1 MLSSIRR
8 DPATQVVIDDSM
20 NVCATWQLRQ
30 PGVPPPFRVPYLYPA
45 DDEEKPTDEEYQA
58 LFSKAIAFQTG
69 ETPASHKDQ
78 CEIWLKHCDGPRLT
92 HLCCALLSQ
101 LFFGRLNLIIGVD
114 LETMADNFLEF
125 DEGKPY
131 LTTAALSEYLVDWS
145 VQVNEHFDAQD
156 DEDERAEFVSAIQ
169 LTLEQTA
176 LILSHLSWFLEYTY
190 NNFMS
195 APKPA
200 MQVRTDE
207 PLGMAHSACV
217 VLHQALVQACGR
229 VLGLSVRAG
238 NSLSLR
244 SELPWLKRRMQIE
257 GWCPYTIWKLYNVG
271 NVDELVYGYCLGT
284 VRTQQDHS
292 HCTIAECV
300 ANSTKVNESTPVHIK
315 DVCHDGCNSVCA
327 PFMKIVG
334 IIKEGGVPLLQ
345 IGNSE
350 GDRLGLS
357 ARRLQD
363 EGTAYIAISH
373 VWADGLGSSNTNT
386 IRQCQLR
393 RLADRLEVIREREQ
407 CGPLYIWVDTLCVP
421 VGPTFQRQRD
431 AQIQKMHEIYQKA
444 YAVIVLDAD
453 TLTMK
458 ESDPFELIGMRLYMS
473 AWASRLWTYQEG
485 SLTDRLFV
493 MTKEGYIDLDA
504 RIQAARARDP
514 LYDNPSH
521 NLVDAT
527 LRATIFGLGRSNSE
541 PLLKTDNPQPTH
553 PAADRAS
560 QIALHAMK
568 DRSSSRPDS
577 EALIIG
583 SALGLNIQPILH
595 AGPSDRMPALIKAM
609 AHPPANL
616 MFSTGPRLTQ
626 RGFRWAPRSILRSR
640 GGYAANAVED
650 AVSLDSA
657 QLDAD
662 ERSPRLMCELHP
674 EGEGLVSFNPGIL
687 LKWVR
692 TRTWLRHLSRGGREQ
707 GVLRFEMMGYLYAFG
722 GLDAAFD
729 DQEANLER
737 TNEVAD
743 LLREGKDLAILL
755 PVFDPSLRLYIGA
768 LVEILGE
775 SRALRES
782 ASPRQ
787 DATRAR
793 FVMLVD
799 FGADVSR
806 LTDGPV
812 EDVEI
817 EREGWETV
825 KMTGPTAKVLQG
837 DGGKYEGEWMEPR
850 FWLVD

>member
-1 MLSSIRR
+1 MEHLL
-8 DPATQVVIDDSM
+8 P
-20 NVCATWQLRQ
+20 
-30 PGVPPPFRVPYLYPA
+30 PGMPPPFRVPYLSAANDA
-45 DDEEKPTDEEYQA
+45 DTPTDEEYQA
-58 LFSKAIAFQTG
+58 LFSKVILLQAA
-69 ETPASHKDQ
+69 ETPASHTDQ
-78 CEIWLKHCDGPRLT
+78 YDIWLKHCDGPRLT

-101 LFFGRLNLIIGVD
+101 LWFGRLNFLLGVD
-114 LETMADNFLEF
+114 HETMADDFLGF
-125 DEGKPY
+125 DEGLPC
-131 LTTAALSEYLVDWS
+131 LTTAVLSEYLVDWS
-145 VQVNEHFDAQD
+145 VQIKANFETQN
-156 DEDERAEFVSAIQ
+156 EDERTAFSSEIQ
-169 LTLEQTA
+169 LVLEQTA
-176 LILSHLSWFLEYTY
+176 LILGHLSLFLDYTY
-190 NNFMS
+190 ANLVS
-195 APKPA
+195 TTKPE

-207 PLGMAHSACV
+207 PLGMAHFACV

-229 VLGLSVRAG
+229 VLGLHIRPG
-238 NSLSLR
+238 NILSLR
-244 SELPWLKRRMQIE
+244 SQLPWLKRRMQME
-257 GWCPYTIWKLYNVG
+257 GWCPYTIWKLYAVCE
-271 NVDELVYGYCLGT
+271 VDELVYGYCLGT
-284 VRTQQDHS
+284 VRTQHDHS
-292 HCTIAECV
+292 HCSIAECV
-300 ANSTKVNESTPVHIK
+300 ANSAKVNESTLVHVK
-315 DVCHDGCNSVCA
+315 DVCHGDCDNVCA
-327 PFMKIVG
+327 PLMKIVG
-334 IIKEGGVPLLQ
+334 IIQEGGVPLLQ
-345 IGNSE
+345 IVNSE
-350 GDRLGLS
+350 GDRLGLF
-357 ARRLQD
+357 ARR
-363 EGTAYIAISH
+363 AARRR
-373 VWADGLGSSNTNT
+373 LGSSNTNT

-393 RLADRLEVIREREQ
+393 RLADRLAAIREREQ

-431 AQIQKMHEIYQKA
+431 SQIQKMHGIYQKA

-453 TLTMK
+453 TLTTE
-458 ESDPFELIGMRLYMS
+458 ESDPFEMIGMRLYMS

-485 SLTDRLFV
+485 SLNDRLFV

-504 RIQAARARDP
+504 HIQAAGARDP
-514 LYDNPSH
+514 LSDDLSH

-527 LRATIFGLGRSNSE
+527 LRATIYGLGRSNHD
-541 PLLKTDNPQPTH
+541 PLLATDDPAEPTE

-560 QIALHAMK
+560 QNALQAMK

-577 EALIIG
+577 EAFIIG
-583 SALGLNIQPILH
+583 SALGLDIQPILH
-595 AGPSDRMPALIKAM
+595 AAPEDRMPALIKAM

-616 MFSTGPRLTQ
+616 MFSIGPRLTH

-650 AVSLDSA
+650 AVSLDYA

-674 EGEGLVSFNPGIL
+674 EGLGLVSFDPGIR

-692 TRTWLRHLSRGGREQ
+692 TRTWPRHPSRGGREQ
-707 GVLRFEMMGYLYAFG
+707 GVLRFEMMGYLYPFR

-737 TNEVAD
+737 TEEVAD

-755 PVFDPSLRLYIGA
+755 PVFDPSLRLYMGA
-768 LVEILGE
+768 LVELLGE

-793 FVMLVD
+793 FVMLVN
-799 FGADVSR
+799 FGAEVNR

-812 EDVEI
+812 EDVEM
-817 EREGWETV
+817 EREGWTTV
-825 KMTGPTAKVLQG
+825 KMTGPPTKVLRG

>member
-1 MLSSIRR
+1 MEHLL
-8 DPATQVVIDDSM
+8 P
-20 NVCATWQLRQ
+20 
-30 PGVPPPFRVPYLYPA
+30 PGMTPPFRVPYLSAANDA
-45 DDEEKPTDEEYQA
+45 DTPTDEEYQA
-58 LFSKAIAFQTG
+58 LFSKVILQAA
-69 ETPASHKDQ
+69 ETPASHTDQ
-78 CEIWLKHCDGPRLT
+78 LNF
-92 HLCCALLSQ
+92 LL
-101 LFFGRLNLIIGVD
+101 GVD
-114 LETMADNFLEF
+114 HETMADDFLGF
-125 DEGKPY
+125 DEGLPC
-131 LTTAALSEYLVDWS
+131 LTTAVLSEYLVDWS
-145 VQVNEHFDAQD
+145 VQIKANFETQN
-156 DEDERAEFVSAIQ
+156 EDERTAFSSEIQ
-169 LTLEQTA
+169 LVLEQTA
-176 LILSHLSWFLEYTY
+176 LILGHLSLFLDYTY
-190 NNFMS
+190 ANLVS
-195 APKPA
+195 TTKPE

-207 PLGMAHSACV
+207 PLGMAHFACV

-229 VLGLSVRAG
+229 VLGLHIRPG
-238 NSLSLR
+238 NILSLR
-244 SELPWLKRRMQIE
+244 SQLPWLKRRMQIE
-257 GWCPYTIWKLYNVG
+257 GWCPYTIWKLYAVCE
-271 NVDELVYGYCLGT
+271 VDELVYGYCLGT
-284 VRTQQDHS
+284 VRTQHDHS
-292 HCTIAECV
+292 HCSIAECV
-300 ANSTKVNESTPVHIK
+300 ANSAKVNESTLVHVK
-315 DVCHDGCNSVCA
+315 DVCHGDCDTVCA
-327 PFMKIVG
+327 PLMNIVR
-334 IIKEGGVPLLQ
+334 IIKEGGVPVLQ
-345 IGNSE
+345 IGISE

-373 VWADGLGSSNTNT
+373 IWADGLGSSSTNT

-393 RLADRLEVIREREQ
+393 RLADRLAAIREREQ
-407 CGPLYIWVDTLCVP
+407 CGPLCIWVDTLCVP
-421 VGPTFQRQRD
+421 VGPTLQRQRD
-431 AQIQKMHEIYQKA
+431 SQIQKMHEIYQKA
-444 YAVIVLDAD
+444 YAVLVLDAD
-453 TLTMK
+453 TLTVE

-485 SLTDRLFV
+485 SLNDRLFI
-493 MTKEGYIDLDA
+493 MTREGYIDLDA
-504 RIQAARARDP
+504 RIQLARARDP
-514 LYDNPSH
+514 LSDNLSH

-527 LRATIFGLGRSNSE
+527 LRATIYGLGRSNHE
-541 PLLKTDNPQPTH
+541 PLLALDDPELTS

-577 EALIIG
+577 EAFIIG
-583 SALGLNIQPILH
+583 SALGLDIQPVLH
-595 AGPSDRMPALIKAM
+595 AAPEDRMPALIKAM

-616 MFSTGPRLTQ
+616 MFSIGPRLTQ

-640 GGYAANAVED
+640 GGYAANIVED
-650 AVSLDSA
+650 AVSLNFA

-674 EGEGLVSFNPGIL
+674 GGEGLLSFNPGIR

-692 TRTWLRHLSRGGREQ
+692 TRTWPRHPSRGDREQ
-707 GVLRFEMMGYLYAFG
+707 GVLRFEMMGYLYPFR

-737 TNEVAD
+737 TEEVAD

-782 ASPRQ
+782 TSPRQ

-793 FVMLVD
+793 FIMLVN
-799 FGADVSR
+799 FGAEVAR

-817 EREGWETV
+817 EEREGWTTV
-825 KMTGPTAKVLQG
+825 KMAGPPTKVLRD

>member
-1 MLSSIRR
+1 MEHLL
-8 DPATQVVIDDSM
+8 P
-20 NVCATWQLRQ
+20 
-30 PGVPPPFRVPYLYPA
+30 PGVPPPFRMPYLSAANDA
-45 DDEEKPTDEEYQA
+45 DTPTDEDYQA
-58 LFSKAIAFQTG
+58 LFSKAIAFQTA
-69 ETPASHKDQ
+69 EIPASQKAQYD
-78 CEIWLKHCDGPRLT
+78 IWLKHCHGPRLT

-101 LFFGRLNLIIGVD
+101 LWFGRLNFLLGVD
-114 LETMADNFLEF
+114 HETMADDFLEF
-125 DEGKPY
+125 DEGMPC
-131 LTTAALSEYLVDWS
+131 LTTAVLSEYLVDWS
-145 VQVNEHFDAQD
+145 VQINENFETQN
-156 DEDERAEFVSAIQ
+156 EDERTAFSSAIQ

-176 LILSHLSWFLEYTY
+176 LILSHLSSFLDYTY
-190 NNFMS
+190 AGLMS
-195 APKPA
+195 ATKPD

-207 PLGMAHSACV
+207 PLGMAHFACV

-229 VLGLSVRAG
+229 VLGLNVRAG

-244 SELPWLKRRMQIE
+244 SQMPWLKRRMQIE
-257 GWCPYTIWKLYNVG
+257 GWCPYTIWKLYAVCE
-271 NVDELVYGYCLGT
+271 VDELVFGYCLGT

-292 HCTIAECV
+292 HCNITECV
-300 ANSTKVNESTPVHIK
+300 ANSAKVSESTPVHVK
-315 DVCHDGCNSVCA
+315 DVCHGDCDNICA
-327 PFMKIVG
+327 PLTKIVG
-334 IIKEGGVPLLQ
+334 IIEEGCVPVLQ

-350 GDRLGLS
+350 GVRLGLS
-357 ARRLQD
+357 ARPLQD
-363 EGTAYIAISH
+363 DGTAYIAISH

-393 RLADRLEVIREREQ
+393 RLADRLEAIREREQ
-407 CGPLYIWVDTLCVP
+407 CGPLYMWVDTLCVP

-453 TLTMK
+453 TLTME
-458 ESDPFELIGMRLYMS
+458 ESDPFEMIGMRLYMS

-485 SLTDRLFV
+485 SLNDRLFV

-504 RIQAARARDP
+504 RTQAARTRDP
-514 LYDNPSH
+514 LSDNLSH
-521 NLVDAT
+521 NLIDAT
-527 LRATIFGLGRSNSE
+527 LRATIFGLGRPNHD
-541 PLLKTDNPQPTH
+541 PLLATDDPAEPTQ

-560 QIALHAMK
+560 QTALHALR
-568 DRSSSRPDS
+568 DRASSRPDS
-577 EALIIG
+577 EAFIIG
-583 SALGLNIQPILH
+583 SALGLDIQPILH
-595 AGPSDRMPALIKAM
+595 AAPEDRMPALIKALP
-609 AHPPANL
+609 HPPANL
-616 MFSTGPRLTQ
+616 MFSTGPRLTP
-626 RGFRWAPRSILRSR
+626 RGFRWAPRSILRSQ

-650 AVSLDSA
+650 AVSLDFA

-674 EGEGLVSFNPGIL
+674 EGQGLVSLNPGIR

-692 TRTWLRHLSRGGREQ
+692 TRTWPWHPSRGGGEQ
-707 GVLRFEMMGYLYAFG
+707 GVLRFEMMGYLYAFR

-737 TNEVAD
+737 TREVAD

-768 LVEILGE
+768 LVEILGA
-775 SRALRES
+775 SRPLRES

-787 DATRAR
+787 DVTPAR
-793 FVMLVD
+793 FVMLVE

-806 LTDGPV
+806 LTDGPQV
-812 EDVEI
+812 EVDI
-817 EREGWETV
+817 EQEGWTTV
-825 KMTGPTAKVLQG
+825 KMTGPTAKVLRG

>member
-1 MLSSIRR
+1 MEHLL
-8 DPATQVVIDDSM
+8 P
-20 NVCATWQLRQ
+20 
-30 PGVPPPFRVPYLYPA
+30 PGMPPPFRVPYLSAANDA
-45 DDEEKPTDEEYQA
+45 DTPTDEEYQA
-58 LFSKAIAFQTG
+58 LFSKVILLQAA
-69 ETPASHKDQ
+69 ETPASHTDQ
-78 CEIWLKHCDGPRLT
+78 YDIWLKHCDGPRLT

-101 LFFGRLNLIIGVD
+101 LWFGRLNFLLGVD
-114 LETMADNFLEF
+114 HETMADDFLGF
-125 DEGKPY
+125 DEGLPC
-131 LTTAALSEYLVDWS
+131 LTTAVLSEYLVDWS
-145 VQVNEHFDAQD
+145 VQIKANFETQN
-156 DEDERAEFVSAIQ
+156 EDERTAFSSEIQ
-169 LTLEQTA
+169 LVLEQTA
-176 LILSHLSWFLEYTY
+176 LILGHLSLFLDYTY
-190 NNFMS
+190 ANLVS
-195 APKPA
+195 TTKPE

-207 PLGMAHSACV
+207 PL
-217 VLHQALVQACGR
+217 
-229 VLGLSVRAG
+229 
-238 NSLSLR
+238 
-244 SELPWLKRRMQIE
+244 
-257 GWCPYTIWKLYNVG
+257 
-271 NVDELVYGYCLGT
+271 
-284 VRTQQDHS
+284 
-292 HCTIAECV
+292 AECV
-300 ANSTKVNESTPVHIK
+300 ANSAKVNESTLVHVK
-315 DVCHDGCNSVCA
+315 DVCHGDCDNVCA
-327 PFMKIVG
+327 PLMKIVG
-334 IIKEGGVPLLQ
+334 IIEEGGVPLLQ
-345 IGNSE
+345 IVNSE
-350 GDRLGLS
+350 GDRLGLF

-373 VWADGLGSSNTNT
+373 VWADRLGSSNTNT

-393 RLADRLEVIREREQ
+393 RLADRLAAIREREQ

-431 AQIQKMHEIYQKA
+431 SQIQKMHEIYQKA

-453 TLTMK
+453 TLTTE
-458 ESDPFELIGMRLYMS
+458 ESDPFEMIGMRLYMS

-485 SLTDRLFV
+485 SLNDRLFV

-504 RIQAARARDP
+504 HIQAAGARDP
-514 LYDNPSH
+514 LSDDLSH

-527 LRATIFGLGRSNSE
+527 LRATIYGLGRSNHD
-541 PLLKTDNPQPTH
+541 PLLATDDPAEPTE

-560 QIALHAMK
+560 QNALQAMK

-577 EALIIG
+577 EAFIIG
-583 SALGLNIQPILH
+583 SALGLDIQPILH
-595 AGPSDRMPALIKAM
+595 AAPEDRMPALIKAM

-616 MFSTGPRLTQ
+616 MFSIGPRLTH

-650 AVSLDSA
+650 AVSLDYA

-674 EGEGLVSFNPGIL
+674 EGLGLVSFDPGIR

-692 TRTWLRHLSRGGREQ
+692 TRTWPRHPSRGGREQ
-707 GVLRFEMMGYLYAFG
+707 GVLRFEMMGYLYPFR

-737 TNEVAD
+737 TEEVAD

-755 PVFDPSLRLYIGA
+755 PVFDPSLRLYMGA
-768 LVEILGE
+768 LVELLGE

-793 FVMLVD
+793 FVMLVN
-799 FGADVSR
+799 FGAEVNR

-812 EDVEI
+812 EDVEM
-817 EREGWETV
+817 EREGWTTV
-825 KMTGPTAKVLQG
+825 KMTGPPTKVLRG